1 MSFLL
6 LSCSCLLRLC
16 SNSSICFFR
25 NATSHLGKVLVSAA
39 PLLSKVAAHPVT
51 QPEMHVLSRVIDDL
65 NMDGRAPFPEMTEF
79 RLCCF
84 QSFPVIHV
92 QRMSLSE
99 ILRLYVIAY
108 QPVSIW
114 KEMWKNQIGVLSV
127 QIIKD
132 CEQFVARVPF
142 AEDSVMQLMCF

>member
-1 MSFLL
+1 MYF
-6 LSCSCLLRLC
+6 CG
-16 SNSSICFFR
+16 SNSLIRFFR
-25 NATSHLGKVLVSAA
+25 TATSHLGKVLVSAA
-39 PLLSKVAAHPVT
+39 PLLAKVAAHPVT
-51 QPEMHVLSRVIDDL
+51 QPDLHVLSRVIDDL

-84 QSFPVIHV
+84 QSFPVSHV

-114 KEMWKNQIGVLSV
+114 KEMWKNQIGVISV